1 LLPSVGIMATVQ
13 PRARRTASGG
23 GSAAS
28 HRPTGRR
35 WSQRVTETSDALDLE
50 PGVFRKGSA
59 RAIARS
65 LKRSADRSRR
75 RKADAFRSAMSM
87 LTFYVNRAGKG
98 LAAARLRVLDA
109 AKDEL
114 RLAYGRPTRS
124 QRVKVPRRAG
134 QASRKATAVSG
145 SKARESRK

>member
-1 LLPSVGIMATVQ
+1 
-13 PRARRTASGG
+13 
-23 GSAAS
+23 
-28 HRPTGRR
+28 
-35 WSQRVTETSDALDLE
+35 VTETSDALDLE